1 MPKVGEEEEE
11 NAVQLSLGD
20 VYENK
25 TFEWQHRILTDDS
38 DYVIIWLDKSVN
50 NDQSD
55 DQYSYHQLGH
65 VTNSIAVFTDE
76 NKCFDFINKFRP
88 NEKQIFL
95 IVSGSLG
102 KDFVPIVNDVSYI
115 NSIYVFCAIKSRHEI
130 WTKNYNKIKVVSDDI
145 DDLCKYLKTDKEKY
159 QLNQI
164 KTHPFLKPSSKKFVL
179 PYEFNVT
186 VGLSKNR
193 YDSDQPNDDIQI
205 STESAE
211 IPFGIE
217 ENSSLKNHIE
227 TQGQVESSQT
237 VTPYTHRNQQMEF
250 SDTEYTPKHKTA
262 TLLKATLLFTTIP
275 LADLHLTAVYYKLI
289 ESRCTKSLR

>member
-1 MPKVGEEEEE
+1 MSMRIKRLNGNIGTDLKYNISKLINPE
-11 NAVQLSLGD
+11 S
-20 VYENK
+20 
-25 TFEWQHRILTDDS
+25 ILTDDS

-164 KTHPFLKPSSKKFVL
+164 KTHPFLKPSSK
-179 PYEFNVT
+179 
-186 VGLSKNR
+186 
-193 YDSDQPNDDIQI
+193 
-205 STESAE
+205 
-211 IPFGIE
+211 
-217 ENSSLKNHIE
+217 
-227 TQGQVESSQT
+227 
-237 VTPYTHRNQQMEF
+237 
-250 SDTEYTPKHKTA
+250 
-262 TLLKATLLFTTIP
+262 
-275 LADLHLTAVYYKLI
+275 
-289 ESRCTKSLR
+289 